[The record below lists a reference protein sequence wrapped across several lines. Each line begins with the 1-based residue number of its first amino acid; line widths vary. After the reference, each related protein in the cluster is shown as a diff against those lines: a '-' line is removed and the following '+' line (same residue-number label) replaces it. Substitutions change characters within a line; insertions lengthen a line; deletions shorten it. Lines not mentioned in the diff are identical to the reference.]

1 MTAFQNCVEL
11 KRLLCINL
19 IRCLSHKT
27 VKQYWKNRKYL
38 INNDKKHISLT
49 SKHAYS
55 YVTNK
60 RLPSFFNFF
69 FPPDLF
75 SATSFEAIQE
85 LEHPEDSL
93 LKCFVNFAL
102 YSYFYG

>member
-1 MTAFQNCVEL
+1 MLQINASP
-11 KRLLCINL
+11 RLSI
-19 IRCLSHKT
+19 
-27 VKQYWKNRKYL
+27 
-38 INNDKKHISLT
+38 
-49 SKHAYS
+49 
-55 YVTNK
+55 
-60 RLPSFFNFF
+60 FNVF

-93 LKCFVNFAL
+93 LKCFVNVAV